1 MEHVYGQRDWTGF
14 ETMLKAKYPA
24 ASEDEIARMLGYTSI
39 HYFSR
44 HFKKVTK
51 MTPSEYATSV
61 KMLSR
66 RGRGENV

>member
-1 MEHVYGQRDWTGF
+1 MRGVHTVVNDIRRQVFT
-14 ETMLKAKYPA
+14 
-24 ASEDEIARMLGYTSI
+24 EIARMLGYTSI